1 MKSNS
6 RSILIIGALFFIFGF
21 VTWLNSVLIPYL
33 KIACELNNLESYLV
47 AFSFYIA
54 YLVMAIPS
62 AGVLKAVGFKQGM
75 SLGLLVMAIGALVF
89 IPAAF
94 TRNFVLFLLGLFIQ
108 GTGLALLQTAANP
121 YITILGP
128 VESAAKRISIMGVCN
143 KLAGAIAPIVL
154 GAVALK
160 NVDSLVDRLQHMSLA
175 EKTAE
180 LNELALRVINP
191 YLIITAVLV
200 VLAFLI
206 YKSALPE
213 IDTDHEDE
221 TVAAQNSNKTSI
233 FQFPQLLLGTAAMFF
248 YVGVEVLAGDTV
260 ISYGA
265 EQGIA
270 LSAAKFFATT
280 TLVSMIVGYF
290 IGIATIPKYI
300 SQEKALKISA
310 IVGVIFTLIVLF
322 TNGFVSV
329 LFVSLLGIANALV
342 FPAIWPLAI
351 NGLGRFTKIGSSFLI
366 MAIAGGAIIPL
377 LYGYLADVINPQDAY
392 WIAVPAYL
400 FILYYAQSGHKVR
413 SKA

>member
-1 MKSNS
+1 
-6 RSILIIGALFFIFGF
+6 
-21 VTWLNSVLIPYL
+21 
-33 KIACELNNLESYLV
+33 
-47 AFSFYIA
+47 
-54 YLVMAIPS
+54 
-62 AGVLKAVGFKQGM
+62 
-75 SLGLLVMAIGALVF
+75 
-89 IPAAF
+89 
-94 TRNFVLFLLGLFIQ
+94 
-108 GTGLALLQTAANP
+108 
-121 YITILGP
+121 
-128 VESAAKRISIMGVCN
+128 
-143 KLAGAIAPIVL
+143 
-154 GAVALK
+154 
-160 NVDSLVDRLQHMSLA
+160 
-175 EKTAE
+175 
-180 LNELALRVINP
+180 
-191 YLIITAVLV
+191 
-200 VLAFLI
+200 
-206 YKSALPE
+206 
-213 IDTDHEDE
+213 
-221 TVAAQNSNKTSI
+221 
-233 FQFPQLLLGTAAMFF
+233 MFF